1 MGFNYLSNTEIEKA
15 LVSYLAFIRNQAFKL
30 QSEKI
35 KTAAAKDRFTASAV
49 YAKISSP
56 HYQSSA
62 MDGIAVLA
70 SATFGATE
78 TTPVELK
85 LNRDFT
91 VIDTGDP
98 VNAPYDSVIMIEEVV
113 KIDSETVRLYS
124 SAVPFQNIRQI
135 GEDISQGEMI
145 LPSNTRITPFHQA
158 ALLSAG
164 VTEVSVY
171 KKIKAGIIPTG
182 DEIVSPETDPV
193 EGEII
198 ESNSTIF
205 SGMLKDFYCDPVVY
219 PITKDKLHLVKETL
233 KRAVSECDIVLLN
246 AGSSAG
252 RDDHSSAVIK
262 ELGVVLFHGLS
273 IKPGKPAILG
283 VIDGK
288 PVIGIPG
295 YPVSG
300 VVVMNQVVKP
310 LIEEW
315 YCNPVKPENT
325 VKGTLSKK
333 IVSSLKYREFIR
345 VRAGYINDKIYITPL
360 QRSAGVITSLTKADG
375 IIEIDENSEGL
386 SAGTEADVK
395 LLRPISDIKN
405 TLLITGSHD
414 PLIDEAS
421 DFMRKKHYR
430 TFISSVHV
438 GSLSGIIALKSR
450 ETHIAGI
457 HLLDEDDGTYN
468 AGWIK
473 KYIPGEKIIL
483 IKAFKRTQGLIV
495 KKGNPLNLKGI
506 ESLINPGV
514 RYVNR
519 QRGAGTRIL
528 FDYLLNRNKIKPDS
542 VYGYQR
548 EEFTHLSTAVQ
559 IAMDKADAGLGIYS
573 AAKLYDL
580 DFIPLI
586 EEEYDF
592 AINYD
597 FSNNILF
604 KYFIEI
610 TGSPEFKIRLSEL
623 GGYNFYNN
631 QEFITIN

>member
-15 LVSYLAFIRNQAFKL
+15 LISYLAFIRNQTFKL
-30 QSEKI
+30 KTEKI
-35 KTAAAKDRFTASAV
+35 KTASAKDRFTASAV
-49 YAKISSP
+49 YAEISSP

-70 SATFGATE
+70 SKTFGATE

-85 LNRDFT
+85 LNSGF
-91 VIDTGDP
+91 VIIDTGDP
-98 VNAPYDSVIMIEEVV
+98 VNSPFDSVIMIEDVV
-113 KIDSETVRLYS
+113 KIDPETVRIFS

-135 GEDISQGEMI
+135 GEDIARGEMI

-164 VTEVSVY
+164 VTEVDVY

-182 DEIVSPETDPV
+182 DEIVSPETDPK

-198 ESNSTIF
+198 EANSSIF
-205 SGMLKDFYCDPVVY
+205 AGMLEDFYCDTEVY
-219 PITKDKLHLVKETL
+219 PITKDNLQMIKGTL
-233 KRAVSECDIVLLN
+233 KQAVAECDIVLLN

-252 RDDHSSAVIK
+252 RDDYASTAIN
-262 ELGVVLFHGLS
+262 ELGAVLFHGIS

-283 VIDGK
+283 AIEGK

-300 VVVMNQVVKP
+300 VVVINEIVKP
-310 LIEEW
+310 VIEEW
-315 YCNPVKPENT
+315 YRSPVSPGIT

-333 IVSSLKYREFIR
+333 IVSSLKYREYIR
-345 VRAGYINDKIYITPL
+345 VRAGFINDKIYLTPL
-360 QRSAGVITSLTKADG
+360 QRSAGIITSLTKADG
-375 IIEIDENSEGL
+375 ILEINENSEGL

-395 LLRPISDIKN
+395 LLRPLPDIKN

-414 PLIDEAS
+414 PLIDEAA

-438 GSLSGIIALKSR
+438 GSLSGIIALKNG
-450 ETHIAGI
+450 ETHITGI

-468 AGWIK
+468 TGWIK
-473 KYIPGEKIIL
+473 KYIPGKKIIL
-483 IKAFKRTQGLIV
+483 IKAFKRAQGLIV
-495 KKGNPLNLKGI
+495 KKGNPLNIKGI

-528 FDYLLNRNKIKPDS
+528 FDYLLKKKNINAGS

-548 EEFTHLSTAVQ
+548 EEFTHLSAAVQ
-559 IAMDKADAGLGIYS
+559 VAMDKADAGLGIYS
-573 AAKLYDL
+573 AAKLYGL

-597 FSNNILF
+597 FSENTLF
-604 KYFIEI
+604 KNFIEI
-610 TGSPEFKIRLSEL
+610 TGSQEFRTRLSGL
-623 GGYNFYNN
+623 GGYNFYDK
-631 QEFITIN
+631 QEFIIID